1 MKEII
6 TAILCIIALIL
17 VVILFGVDMDYEK
30 TQCIESGGNWV
41 TGMIGGERSFF
52 CMPK

>member
-6 TAILCIIALIL
+6 TAILCILALVV
-17 VVILFGVDMDYEK
+17 VVILVGVDIDYEK

-41 TGMIGGERSFF
+41 TGRIGGELSYF